1 MDLKGMKNLKP
12 IHDPECTDILCCLL
26 GLTSLEST
34 ILWRLQERSATIE
47 ELAKK
52 TKRNRSSVQRAVASL
67 LARDLATRK
76 PLPTT
81 HGRKYRYH
89 AAPKNRIKKRLLTEL
104 ETNYHEIR
112 KAIKKQI

>member
-26 GLTSLEST
+26 GLTSLEAA
-34 ILWRLQERSATIE
+34 ILWKLQERAATIE
-47 ELAKK
+47 ELGKK
-52 TKRNRSSVQRAVASL
+52 TKRSRSSIQRAVGNL
-67 LARDLATRK
+67 LAGDLAHRK

-89 AAPKNRIKKRLLTEL
+89 AAPKTHIKKRLLTEL
-104 ETNYHEIR
+104 DTNYHEIR